1 MQKKSF
7 SWAIIILM
15 FFLFFPVGI
24 YMLVK
29 KMIDEK
35 FNYIKN
41 GNSLRVLGWI
51 LIGFAAIYLIS
62 GLTGDLQTEEG
73 SSIVGSIIMM
83 LIIFGGGG
91 AFSLYKG
98 FSYINKG
105 KKYKRYVSIINSSND
120 TLLDNI
126 AAAYPTSF
134 EKAAEDIQSMIDDGY
149 FMNAYVDLNRR
160 ELVMPQ
166 KAASVNVTANQNPS
180 TSGRILKSLKC
191 KNCGATNTVALGAI
205 NECEYCGIPL

>member
-62 GLTGDLQTEEG
+62 GLTGDFKL
-73 SSIVGSIIMM
+73 
-83 LIIFGGGG
+83 
-91 AFSLYKG
+91 
-98 FSYINKG
+98 
-105 KKYKRYVSIINSSND
+105 KKVPV
-120 TLLDNI
+120 L
-126 AAAYPTSF
+126 
-134 EKAAEDIQSMIDDGY
+134 
-149 FMNAYVDLNRR
+149 
-160 ELVMPQ
+160 
-166 KAASVNVTANQNPS
+166 
-180 TSGRILKSLKC
+180 
-191 KNCGATNTVALGAI
+191 
-205 NECEYCGIPL
+205 